1 MNGNVCILDSGPA
14 CEPDKLIVEI
24 IGKQHPDTQ
33 RLLICD
39 ANGKPLDGVT
49 AAAEEEEISGA
60 GVSSLLKI
68 WDWEEQPGES
78 LHLEIASQSGPPIR
92 LPLLTD
98 LRATPRQVE
107 AQLNQI
113 VPVVPCTALPSIK
126 QQDHS
131 GIPVLVRSGYI
142 YIFAWG
148 KLWRELEVRFTEQG
162 TRYFDIDVAAFRNAH
177 GFVNGKRAA
186 TGVALE
192 DIWLP
197 SQWNGRWAGSLDL
210 MFSEIQLS
218 AARLKHYERH
228 ENYLSPRVSM
238 PQLLVTESAWQQ
250 HWSDA
255 PSGLTMLEAQQESPD
270 NHSGP
275 VGAVRFRMA
284 SNVFPVSLCAPQ
296 RQRQPG
302 HEWLLDQ
309 PARMLCDL
317 TGTYPEQALAGTRQA
332 TETWR
337 TGVASDPPAEFE
349 SEAWRKCYHGCEAD
363 TLADWQ
369 PQDAEPDAL
378 QSVRDRQL
386 YAVLLPDPM
395 YRLRHLHARIGSLQ
409 TLLRYCTQLAVEHPH
424 HASALLLQN
433 VAVPFRIGG
442 HRNPLAD
449 SIKNKLSEDGKRE
462 INIATAAVERANAWK
477 LLESAQLALTNT
489 LKLKQ
494 SQQCMGD
501 HLSLDALEYAA
512 SMLFAVQ
519 LMASI
524 ASSPAQ
530 IDPLAIN
537 GDIHDAVSGFHL
549 HRPGRH
555 PGQQLLTDIVNQDRH
570 LLHTMLWPEIRYDK
584 LFAKYRKPAE
594 AEPNNG
600 DARFRAT
607 ELACLEDMDAP
618 DEESDT
624 LDGMTLAALMK
635 SGTLQDSFTAHASF
649 KAGMAV
655 LSKINEILGSSIKA
669 AENHAANLRHQLDS
683 SNQAVAANRAALA
696 HTRNDQSRLR
706 ADLGE
711 QATIARIKLHG
722 MTAEHL
728 RQTMPRAFAG
738 ALFIDTGKSSGTQRY
753 LFGLEDLPEVD
764 PEAARERL
772 YGKYLDGNGNRLA
785 TTDVRSARGSGL
797 PIVPESG
804 VYFTIPRNSETARIL
819 SELNQAH
826 NREALAGS
834 ALLASRANAEQ
845 LGWDLQRATESVQR
859 AQEGRVHRA
868 LNSRPFSAAILMMEV
883 WNVRVAMGEY
893 DRIVTENRKLR
904 ALTGIGSS
912 ALDLVIAFEV
922 LLSKVTAN
930 QTLFTRT
937 ANKAFFEI
945 SDDFAKKLL
954 GARIAESIIKVVT
967 VRIAAQIGAGII
979 FAGLSISDAIHAAR
993 WADNAIWGHSIMAV
1007 GGLIGA
1013 AAPLF
1018 TGSALFGHMGII
1030 AITLIIGGA
1039 IVVAHLRNTPFEDWL
1054 AGSIFNQEKGF
1065 NHTGSVP
1072 RQSLPEMDSSASH
1085 LNDPDEA
1092 LYRLVGL
1099 LTGVTIQ
1106 IADNPDYDHRVLDDG
1121 SRSESVLKKRAN
1133 TLITVRCNLNGM
1145 MSGLDGTDSI
1155 VRCLLVRN
1163 EVHQSGFL
1171 NIEHNIRREQ
1181 PDRSTPLLQ
1190 HITSDAWVLYVN
1202 TPVSPPQVYAFH
1214 KPDRYHWEVRAQFR
1228 FQDQRNNRIWIF
1240 PAPGPK
1246 VELTGATPNTQ
1257 PDFKRTNRSLWA
1269 DQETHAAKGAAG

>member
-1 MNGNVCILDSGPA
+1 MSGNVCILDSGPA

-24 IGKQHPDTQ
+24 IGKQHPETQ

-39 ANGKPLDGVT
+39 ANGQPLDGVT

-113 VPVVPCTALPSIK
+113 VPVVPCTALPSIT

-131 GIPVLVRSGYI
+131 GIPVLARSGYI
-142 YIFAWG
+142 YVFAWG
-148 KLWRELEVRFTEQG
+148 KLWRELEMRFTEQG
-162 TRYFDIDVAAFRNAH
+162 TRYFDIDVAAFRDEQ
-177 GFVNGKRAA
+177 GFVEGKRTA
-186 TGVALE
+186 TGAALE

-218 AARLKHYERH
+218 AARLQHYERH

-238 PQLLVTESAWQQ
+238 PRLLVTEATWQQ

-255 PSGLTMLEAQQESPD
+255 PSGLAMLEALQKGRDTP
-270 NHSGP
+270 SGSA
-275 VGAVRFRMA
+275 GAARFRMA

-317 TGTYPEQALAGTRQA
+317 TGTYPEQALASTHQA
-332 TETWR
+332 TESWR

-349 SEAWRKCYHGCEAD
+349 SEAWRSCYHGCEAD
-363 TLADWQ
+363 ALTVWQ
-369 PQDAEPDAL
+369 AQDAQPDAL

-409 TLLRYCTQLAVEHPH
+409 TLLRYCTQLAMEHSH

-433 VAVPFRIGG
+433 VAVPSRIGG

-449 SIKNKLSEDGKRE
+449 SIRNKLSEAGKRE

-477 LLESAQLALTNT
+477 LLESAQLALANT
-489 LKLKQ
+489 LELKQ

-501 HLSLDALEYAA
+501 HLSQDAFEYAA

-530 IDPLAIN
+530 IDPLAIK

-549 HRPGRH
+549 HRPGRN
-555 PGQQLLTDIVNQDRH
+555 PGQQLLTDIVNRESH
-570 LLHTMLWPEIRYDK
+570 PLHTMLWPAVRYDE
-584 LFAKYRKPAE
+584 LFAEYRKPAE

-607 ELACLEDMDAP
+607 ALARLEDMDAP
-618 DEESDT
+618 DSESDT
-624 LDGMTLAALMK
+624 LDGVTLAALME

-655 LSKINEILGSSIKA
+655 LSKINEILSSSIKA
-669 AENHAANLRHQLDS
+669 AENQAANIRQQRDG
-683 SNQAVAANRAALA
+683 SNQRVAADRAAL
-696 HTRNDQSRLR
+696 
-706 ADLGE
+706 E
-711 QATIARIKLHG
+711 QATAARVKLHG

-738 ALFIDTGKSSGTQRY
+738 ALFIDAGNSSGNQRY

-764 PEAARERL
+764 PQAARERL
-772 YGKYLDGNGNRLA
+772 YGKYLDGAGNRLA
-785 TTDVRSARGSGL
+785 TTNGHSARRSGQ

-804 VYFTIPRNSETARIL
+804 VYFAIPRNSDTARIL
-819 SELNQAH
+819 SNLNQAH
-826 NREALAGS
+826 NQEALAGS
-834 ALLASRANAEQ
+834 TLLASRANAEQ
-845 LGWDLQRATESVQR
+845 LGWASQRATESAQR

-868 LNSRPFSAAILMMEV
+868 LNSRPFSAAILMMEM
-883 WNVRVAMGEY
+883 WNVQVAMAEAEKVIRERGDIRFIAGY
-893 DRIVTENRKLR
+893 AGV
-904 ALTGIGSS
+904 G
-912 ALDLVIAFEV
+912 LDAVIALEV
-922 LLSKVTAN
+922 LLRKVAGN
-930 QTLFTRT
+930 QTILGRT

-945 SDDFAKKLL
+945 SDDFAKKFL
-954 GARIAESIIKVVT
+954 GSRIAENIVKAVT
-967 VRIAAQIGAGII
+967 VRIAAQIVAGTI
-979 FAGLSISDAIHAAR
+979 FAGLSVSDAIHSAQ
-993 WADNAIWGHSIMAV
+993 WSDNAVWGHSMMAV
-1007 GGLIGA
+1007 GGIIGA

-1018 TGSALFGHMGII
+1018 TGSALFGPMGVI
-1030 AITLIIGGA
+1030 AVTLIIGGA
-1039 IVVAHLRNTPFEDWL
+1039 ILVAHLSNTSFEDWL
-1054 AGSIFNQEKGF
+1054 AGSIFNQEGGF
-1065 NHTGSVP
+1065 SDTRSVP
-1072 RQSLPEMDSSASH
+1072 GQRVPETDSSASH
-1085 LNDPDEA
+1085 LKASDEA
-1092 LYRLVGL
+1092 FYRLVGL

-1106 IADNPDYDHRVLDDG
+1106 IADNPDYDPRVLNDG
-1121 SRSESVLKKRAN
+1121 SRSETVLRKRAN
-1133 TLITVRCNLNGM
+1133 TLITVRSNVNGM
-1145 MSGLDGTDSI
+1145 MSALDSADSI

-1163 EVHQSGFL
+1163 EVHQSGSL
-1171 NIEHNIRREQ
+1171 NIERNIRRDQ

-1202 TPVSPPQVYAFH
+1202 TPVNPPQIHAFH
-1214 KPDRYHWEVRAQFR
+1214 KPDNYHWEVRAQFR
-1228 FQDQRNNRIWIF
+1228 FQDPQNNRTWIF

-1246 VELTGATPNTQ
+1246 VELTGAARKTE
-1257 PDFKRTNRSLWA
+1257 PDFQRINQPLWA